1 MTKIVGIS
9 FKMFIELNKKLDP
22 CNIPLTI
29 FFTPLPPFPAFR
41 IQIENNIVKF
51 VQLIS
56 NAMQRKIL
64 PYLSHPTCGI
74 GAIKSIDLNV
84 GNTRVT
90 MKGVGLKM

>member
-9 FKMFIELNKKLDP
+9 FKVFIELDKKLGP

-29 FFTPLPPFPAFR
+29 FCTPLPPFPAFR